1 MAVWL
6 ARAEAVDV
14 MKAPKAP
21 KATFERLLKK
31 IGTASKDGVVK
42 KKVEGVLKTM
52 QQSTPEPW
60 GSLGAGSQLGCTIMG
75 VVPAGRQG
83 SPSEADGQAGQTGRA
98 RWLQEAFMRRCAS
111 R

>member
-52 QQSTPEPW
+52 Q
-60 GSLGAGSQLGCTIMG
+60 
-75 VVPAGRQG
+75 
-83 SPSEADGQAGQTGRA
+83 
-98 RWLQEAFMRRCAS
+98 
-111 R
+111 